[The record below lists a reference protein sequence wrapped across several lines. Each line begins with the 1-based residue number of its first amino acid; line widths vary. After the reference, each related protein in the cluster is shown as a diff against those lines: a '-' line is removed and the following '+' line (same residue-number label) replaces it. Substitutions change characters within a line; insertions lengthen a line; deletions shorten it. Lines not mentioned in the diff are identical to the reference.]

1 MGKKDKRVDVYI
13 AKSAGFARPILAHL
27 RQLVHSTCPD
37 VEETIKWGFPH
48 FMYKGML
55 CSMASFKR
63 HCAFTLW
70 KASVMADSKMPLSK
84 VGKTSMGQF
93 GQLTSLSDLP
103 SDNIIIAYVKEGMR
117 LNDEGVRAPVKS
129 RDLGKKSLKVPED
142 FRKALAANKKAL
154 QTFEGFSYTNKKEYV
169 EWVAGAKTG
178 ETRAKRL
185 ATSIEWLSKGKVRN
199 WKYLRKS

>member
-1 MGKKDKRVDVYI
+1 MGKKDKRVDLYI

-70 KASVMADSKMPLSK
+70 KASVMADS
-84 VGKTSMGQF
+84 
-93 GQLTSLSDLP
+93 
-103 SDNIIIAYVKEGMR
+103 
-117 LNDEGVRAPVKS
+117 
-129 RDLGKKSLKVPED
+129 
-142 FRKALAANKKAL
+142 
-154 QTFEGFSYTNKKEYV
+154 
-169 EWVAGAKTG
+169 
-178 ETRAKRL
+178 
-185 ATSIEWLSKGKVRN
+185 
-199 WKYLRKS
+199 